1 MLVGALVTI
10 RQRLRVGLHLKQ
22 PPGDLTPLGVIQ
34 AWQLGQDFRFAYRP
48 SLRPFNGHRKSRLKQ
63 WLSLRALAAGPA

>member
-1 MLVGALVTI
+1 
-10 RQRLRVGLHLKQ
+10 
-22 PPGDLTPLGVIQ
+22 VIQ

-48 SLRPFNGHRKSRLKQ
+48 SLRPFHGHRKSRLKQ